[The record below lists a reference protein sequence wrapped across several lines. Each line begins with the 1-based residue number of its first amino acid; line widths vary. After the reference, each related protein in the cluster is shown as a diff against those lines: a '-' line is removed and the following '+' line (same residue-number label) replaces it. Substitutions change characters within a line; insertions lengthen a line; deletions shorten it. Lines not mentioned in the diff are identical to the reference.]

1 MFLFNFLW
9 KSRGDSVIVLRATVK
24 GQLYIDK
31 ILVDIHYILCYTST
45 VSEFCAISL
54 RGVGRR
60 SHVWSDPPAHVVRF
74 VRFCQWDC
82 CAMRRATADFLFYGD
97 TVPMVAGMTSVC
109 CMADALGFA
118 RIVVPA
124 FLRPNAERL

>member
-54 RGVGRR
+54 RGVG
-60 SHVWSDPPAHVVRF
+60 
-74 VRFCQWDC
+74 
-82 CAMRRATADFLFYGD
+82 
-97 TVPMVAGMTSVC
+97 
-109 CMADALGFA
+109 
-118 RIVVPA
+118 
-124 FLRPNAERL
+124 